1 MLTPACA
8 KVLSLEHVLDLG
20 IEQFI
25 KPIVKYIYVQAPP
38 GIVTIERLAI
48 KWTNKPTWQF
58 RSQVSG
64 FYHWVRSDIRMQ
76 TSLTISKLPGLHSAH
91 LRRRE
96 SEYTWNY

>member
-25 KPIVKYIYVQAPP
+25 KPIVKYIHVQASP
-38 GIVTIERLAI
+38 GDNRTLAI
-48 KWTNKPTWQF
+48 KWTNRPTWQF

-64 FYHWVRSDIRMQ
+64 FYHWVRSDMRMQ
-76 TSLTISKLPGLHSAH
+76 TSLTISKFPGVHSAH

-96 SEYTWNY
+96 SEGTWNY